1 MPQSLTG
8 DDLLILNGIIAKHL
22 EFSQEVNRCEQC
34 NRPVKEIKEA
44 GDEIVEEAKRLK
56 AIYFPG
62 Q

>member
-8 DDLLILNGIIAKHL
+8 DDLTILNNIIALGL

-34 NRPVKEIKEA
+34 KRPVKEIREA
-44 GDEIVEEAKRLK
+44 GEGIIEEAKRIK